1 MLKKRIIPCLDIKD
15 GRVVKGVNFEGLRDV
30 GSPVELAQ
38 FYSEQGADELCFL
51 DITATLERRRTLSG
65 LVSGIARVIDI
76 PFTVGGG
83 ISSARIAEDLIRNG
97 ADKISLNSAAVRNP
111 KLIRECADNL
121 GSQAVVVAID
131 TKRTP
136 EGWKVYVDGGRTQTQ
151 LLLRDWAKT
160 VEDLGA
166 GEILLTSMGN
176 DGTKSGFA
184 LDAIR
189 MVSEVVNVPIIA
201 SGGAGIREHFASV
214 FQETEATAALGAS
227 VFHYREIEIPKLKT
241 YLKRQNIPIR

>member
-15 GRVVKGVNFEGLRDV
+15 GRVVKGVNFEGLRDA
-30 GSPVELAQ
+30 GNPVELAK

-51 DITATLERRRTLSG
+51 DITATVERRKTLSN
-65 LVSGIARVIDI
+65 LVTEIAKVIDI

-83 ISSARIAEDLIRNG
+83 ISSVGIAAELIRNG

-111 KLIRECADNL
+111 KLIRECAEKL

-131 TKRTP
+131 TKSIS
-136 EGWKVYVDGGRTQTQ
+136 GNWNVFIDGGRTQTEWS
-151 LLLRDWAKT
+151 LGDWAKT

-184 LDAIR
+184 IDAINI
-189 MVSEVVNVPIIA
+189 VSEVVNLPIIA

-214 FQETEATAALGAS
+214 FRDTEATAALAAS
-227 VFHYREIEIPKLKT
+227 VFHYREIGIPELKS
-241 YLKRQNIPIR
+241 YLKQQNIPIR